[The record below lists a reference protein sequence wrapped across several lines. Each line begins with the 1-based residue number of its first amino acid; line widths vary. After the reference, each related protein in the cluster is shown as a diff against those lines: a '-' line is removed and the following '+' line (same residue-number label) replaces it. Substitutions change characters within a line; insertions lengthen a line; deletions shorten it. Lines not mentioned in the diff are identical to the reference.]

1 MKVSVSRKAKWVR
14 CAVLALLLCFCLAG
28 CGADSRQIRTLGELN
43 NKRVAVAL
51 GAVHATF
58 VKECEDMT
66 DAEIVYSLNNSN
78 GLAMLMANK
87 VDAFATDYVM
97 AQSMI
102 RQYNGLL
109 VLDEPLNS
117 ADYGFAFRKEDP
129 RAEQFSA
136 AIAQLKADGVIA
148 SLMEEW
154 MGSEKKSIATQTW
167 PGENGT
173 LTCMVSA
180 DEEPL
185 CYKDVSGTLVG
196 FDIDLL
202 LHIAEKLDYR
212 IQFVENNFED
222 LLPSVMAGQV
232 DLAAS
237 GITITAAREE
247 QVAFAEPYLE
257 ASSVVIVRDTDVS
270 TSGSGVWLSVKNS
283 FHRVF
288 VEENRWQDMLR
299 GICLTIWISLL
310 SAAIG
315 LLLGAGMYLWDY
327 SGSKVA
333 KKLLGALSTVLGY
346 LPLSTFLLMIYYI
359 IFSGNSVSSFWVAI
373 ITFSVTFAFSVYGSC
388 LSAVGAIPKGQAE
401 AAASMGY
408 NKYQALRKIYLP
420 QALPAFFGSMQG
432 AAVGHIRG
440 TSLVEFIGLQDIQTV
455 ADNISARTYE
465 TIMPIALTAV
475 VYICLTVLASHLVGR
490 LGKRICPPEKEEEE
504 IKRSLTK
511 GDAK

>member
-1 MKVSVSRKAKWVR
+1 MKASFSRRAKWAR
-14 CAVLALLLCFCLAG
+14 CIALALLLCFCLAG
-28 CGADSRQIRTLGELN
+28 CGANDEQIRTLNELN
-43 NKRVAVAL
+43 DKRVAVAL
-51 GAVHATF
+51 GSAHASF
-58 VKECEDMT
+58 VKECRDT
-66 DAEIVYSLNNSN
+66 ADAEIVYALNNSN

-102 RQYNGLL
+102 RQYSGLI
-109 VLDEPLNS
+109 VLDEPLNNS
-117 ADYGFAFRKEDP
+117 NFGFAFLKGDP
-129 RAEQFSA
+129 RTEQFSE
-136 AIAQLKADGVIA
+136 AITQLQADGVIA

-154 MGSEKKSIATQTW
+154 MGSRKKSIAAQTW

-185 CYKDVSGTLVG
+185 CYKDSSDTLIG

-212 IQFVENNFED
+212 IEFVENRFED

-232 DLAAS
+232 DMVAS
-237 GITITAAREE
+237 GITITAEREE
-247 QVAFAEPYLE
+247 QVAFTVPYLE
-257 ASSVVIVRDTDVS
+257 AGSVMLVRDVDAI
-270 TSGSGVWLSVKNS
+270 TSGSGVWLSLKNS

-315 LLLGAGMYLWDY
+315 LVVGAGMYLWDY
-327 SGSKVA
+327 SGSKIA
-333 KKLLGALSTVLGY
+333 KKLLGAMSTVLGY
-346 LPLSTFLLMIYYI
+346 LPLSTFLLMVYYI
-359 IFSGNSVSSFWVAI
+359 IFSGNSVGSFWVAI
-373 ITFSVTFAFSVYGSC
+373 ITFAVTFAFGVYGSIKG
-388 LSAVGAIPKGQAE
+388 AVGAIPKGQSE
-401 AAASMGY
+401 AAISMGY

-432 AAVGHIRG
+432 TVVGHIRG

-465 TIMPIALTAV
+465 TFMPIALTAV
-475 VYICLTVLASHLVGR
+475 VYICLTVLASRLVGR
-490 LGKRICPPEKEEEE
+490 LGRHICPPEKEEEE
-504 IKRSLTK
+504 IKRRLTK
-511 GDAK
+511 EDAK